1 MSRSFNGTSNYLE
14 YAGAVRTALPITL
27 SAWVYKNNTT
37 DLDIAVA
44 ITTSSTANRCGLAF
58 TDYAKALCFYK
69 NTSGDDGNVYSTT
82 SYAANT
88 WNHGAAVLASSN
100 SRSVYLNGGGAGT
113 TTKNISTT
121 VSEYNTT
128 NIGTGYFSSVR
139 GYIFGGKIAEVGIW
153 GAALTAAEIASL
165 AKGVSPLSIRP
176 ESLIAYWP
184 LTGRT
189 DPEIDL
195 RGRYEMT
202 VNGAVAADHPRVY
215 MPAQPF
221 YPRKVALAASTVP
234 VLYRQRQMQGMAA

>member
-14 YAGAVRTALPITL
+14 YAGAVRTALPITI

-37 DLDIAVA
+37 DLDVAVA

-58 TDYAKALCFYK
+58 TNSAKALTFCT
-69 NTSGDDGNVYSTT
+69 NTSGTGGNIASTT
-82 SYAANT
+82 SYSANT
-88 WNHGAAVLASSN
+88 WNHGAAVLASTN
-100 SRSVYLNGGGAGT
+100 SRSVYLNGGGSAT
-113 TTKNISTT
+113 STVNVSST
-121 VSEYNTT
+121 VSAFNTT
-128 NIGTGYFSSVR
+128 NIGTAYYNSSR
-139 GYIFGGKIAEVGIW
+139 QFQFGGRIAEVGIW

-184 LTGRT
+184 LIGRT

-202 VNGAVAADHPRVY
+202 VNGAVQADHPRVY
-215 MPAQPF
+215 MPAQPL